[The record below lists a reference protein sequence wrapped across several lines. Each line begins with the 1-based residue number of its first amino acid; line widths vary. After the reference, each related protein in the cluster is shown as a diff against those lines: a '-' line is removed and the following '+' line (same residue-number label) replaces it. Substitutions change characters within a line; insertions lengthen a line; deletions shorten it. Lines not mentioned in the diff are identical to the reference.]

1 MTYKLIC
8 SDIDGTLLNKDR
20 ALSKITISEVKRIS
34 PIPFILISPE
44 MEGIRN
50 SFPFSCAK
58 RKELKNNR
66 IKGSVL

>member
-1 MTYKLIC
+1 VGRHIQKF
-8 SDIDGTLLNKDR
+8 
-20 ALSKITISEVKRIS
+20 EVHFDFPHSTSS